1 MDIMDRQADENQAD
15 AVHLMTLHAAKGLEF
30 PHVFIVGMEE
40 EILPH
45 RTSIEEDSIEEERR
59 LAYVGITRAQ
69 RSLVMTLANTRKRY
83 GEKVECEESRF
94 LRELPPEDL
103 IWMTE
108 KTQVD
113 PEERKERG
121 KAHLSNIRDM
131 LK

>member
-1 MDIMDRQADENQAD
+1 MLISPQRLKMD
-15 AVHLMTLHAAKGLEF
+15 
-30 PHVFIVGMEE
+30 
-40 EILPH
+40 
-45 RTSIEEDSIEEERR
+45 
-59 LAYVGITRAQ
+59 
-69 RSLVMTLANTRKRY
+69 
-83 GEKVECEESRF
+83 CEESRF

-113 PEERKERG
+113 PEERKVRG